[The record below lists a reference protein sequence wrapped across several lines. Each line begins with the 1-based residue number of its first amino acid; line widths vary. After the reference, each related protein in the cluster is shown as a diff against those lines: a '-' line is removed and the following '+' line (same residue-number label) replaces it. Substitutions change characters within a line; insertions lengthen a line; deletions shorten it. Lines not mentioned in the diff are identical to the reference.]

1 MAYLITLLLRLLLRV
16 LQLEEAEWK
25 RRAVVVGEPSS
36 PFSAGAAA
44 AAVTVTVTV
53 ALPSLPLFALRT
65 LLLPKI
71 LKLLLL
77 QEEVLLLPPPPFLF
91 FLRAYILVFLPRI
104 LWEAI

>member
-44 AAVTVTVTV
+44 ATVTVTV